1 MCIWPSAGYIYPTM
15 AQWKVGRRSLLSG
28 FPLQETL
35 RKSGCGG
42 VLPEGAGIKGER
54 GDNRSGV
61 GALLRFLPTAEYE
74 HRLSAGAL

>member
-1 MCIWPSAGYIYPTM
+1 MCILPSAGYIYPTM

-28 FPLQETL
+28 FPLQETF
-35 RKSGCGG
+35 RKAAVVVYCRRELVS
-42 VLPEGAGIKGER
+42 KGER